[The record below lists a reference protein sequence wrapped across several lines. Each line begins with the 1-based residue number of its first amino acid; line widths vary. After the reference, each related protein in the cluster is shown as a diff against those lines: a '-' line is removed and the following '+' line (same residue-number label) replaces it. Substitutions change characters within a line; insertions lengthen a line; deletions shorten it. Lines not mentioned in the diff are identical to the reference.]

1 MDERC
6 QHDGMIR
13 KQVQFT
19 ERQAARIKRE
29 AARRGIS
36 ESAVIRDAL
45 DRGIGPAGPT
55 DEQWERALAVAG
67 VGKGGPPDLAE
78 RHDDYLGDAL
88 YEEHVEERDAWLRA
102 RERSRR

>member
-1 MDERC
+1 
-6 QHDGMIR
+6 MIR

-45 DRGIGPAGPT
+45 DRGLGTGTGPT

-67 VGKGGPPDLAE
+67 IARSGVPDLAE
-78 RHDDYLGDAL
+78 RHDDYLGDDL
-88 YEEHVEERDAWLRA
+88 YKEYVEKRDEWERL
-102 RERSRR
+102 RERSGR

>member
-1 MDERC
+1 
-6 QHDGMIR
+6 MIR

-67 VGKGGPPDLAE
+67 IAKSGLPDLAVE
-78 RHDDYLGDAL
+78 HDKYLAEDL
-88 YEEHVEERDAWLRA
+88 WNEMMEKR
-102 RERSRR
+102 REWRRMRGIPDR